1 MADLPSRTDLF
12 EVGAAEIASRSAAR
26 PVNQR
31 ISASEV
37 FTEGS
42 DINVVTASASAMG
55 EEVVRQ
61 LCLEIAALYL
71 DTAEGEALD
80 RLVADRFSPTIV
92 RKEATPAVVTLQF
105 SRSSGALPAETFPA
119 QSRYRTANG
128 IEFATSLA
136 ASLPAGSYGPVT
148 VTATC
153 VDTGQA
159 GNVAA
164 NTVTQFN
171 TPPADSAIVVTNPEP
186 AAGGD
191 DPETDARLRQRAR
204 DFYNAARRGTVA
216 AIEFGALTVAG
227 VRLASVTE
235 EVDQN
240 GDETGR
246 VSLAISDAQGQGN
259 AALAAAVRGALLEY
273 RAAGVVVDVIA
284 AVPVFQAIA
293 LRLRFRTGVD
303 PAVAFASVQQAVL
316 ASVNALAPGATLP
329 VSLITAAARQ
339 VQGVIVLDDAVQTPA
354 GDVVPAQNEVI
365 RTTLALVTAV

>member
-119 QSRYRTANG
+119 ESRYRTANG
-128 IEFATSLA
+128 IEFTTSLA

-164 NTVTQFN
+164 NTITQFN
-171 TPPADSAIVVTNPEP
+171 TPPADPAIVVTNPEP

-284 AVPVFQAIA
+284 AVPVYQAIA

-316 ASVNALAPGATLP
+316 ASVNSLAPGATLP

-339 VQGVIVLDDAVQTPA
+339 VQGVIVLDDAVQTPV

-365 RTTLALVTAV
+365 RTTLALITAV